1 MCSWLPSTHIP
12 RQLAPP
18 WQKNFHR
25 IRAMRRWLRLHTTHG
40 QHAWFN
46 ERISSF
52 LQLDFFIRRRG
63 VKRERRPTTKK
74 NGQTKGSNQKN
85 SKHELFNYLQ
95 FFALKISI
103 FHLFRSKAF
112 QSVLSSSFVRLAEP
126 WTWTIQS
133 ISSSNSTQPSSTFHL
148 AGALYWSAWVEL
160 NRNGCYENHGAR
172 N

>member
-40 QHAWFN
+40 QHAWFFFCSLTFSFDDEEWS
-46 ERISSF
+46 ERGG
-52 LQLDFFIRRRG
+52 QQ
-63 VKRERRPTTKK
+63 KK
-74 NGQTKGSNQKN
+74 NCQTKGSNQKN